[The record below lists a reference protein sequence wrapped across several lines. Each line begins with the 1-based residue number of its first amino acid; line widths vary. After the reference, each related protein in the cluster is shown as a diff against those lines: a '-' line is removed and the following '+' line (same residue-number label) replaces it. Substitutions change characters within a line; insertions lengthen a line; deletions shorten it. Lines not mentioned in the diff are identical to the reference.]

1 MNHAYAGGK
10 VEMAKNSKTNKAVS
24 EMNETSRNSAKNA
37 EESKNSAK
45 NCGYRDCD
53 SKNSRSAYENES
65 AR

>member
-1 MNHAYAGGK
+1 
-10 VEMAKNSKTNKAVS
+10 MAKNSKTNKAVN

-53 SKNSRSAYENES
+53 SINSRSAYENES